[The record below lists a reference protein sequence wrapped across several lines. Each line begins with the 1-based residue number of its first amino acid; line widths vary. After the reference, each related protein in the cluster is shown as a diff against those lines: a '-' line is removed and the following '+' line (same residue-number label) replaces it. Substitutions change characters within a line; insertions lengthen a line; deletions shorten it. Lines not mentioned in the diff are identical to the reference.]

1 MTAKVEKIKIK
12 GGSTLA
18 IKFGFLGIFGL
29 LIGIVMTVLG
39 FDDVESHRFNFLNH
53 TLSELGTYGHSSFA
67 VILNGGL
74 FFGSLSL
81 VFYCLSSL
89 QQVMSFWGY
98 PFFISLACTFLAL
111 ASVGLFPVN
120 VYHLHVLGLKW
131 FFYLGSLSAIFYLA
145 LVFCGKSHFG
155 RWTGLLALI
164 VLCSMMTFLYAPQL
178 DLGLTEGDRPFYQE
192 MVLQLPRPSLW
203 WPALLEWIGLG
214 SLLCWITVLLLSQL
228 HSNQEQTS
236 QDRNSTG

>member
-1 MTAKVEKIKIK
+1 MTATVAKVTIKS
-12 GGSTLA
+12 GSALA
-18 IKFGFLGIFGL
+18 IKFGLWGIIGL
-29 LIGIVMTVLG
+29 LMGIVISIVAFNDSEL
-39 FDDVESHRFNFLNH
+39 HRFNFLNH
-53 TLSELGTYGHSSFA
+53 TLSELGTYGHLSFA

-89 QQVMSFWGY
+89 QQVTSFWGY
-98 PFFISLACTFLAL
+98 PFFISLAFTFLAL

-131 FFYLGSLSAIFYLA
+131 FFYLGSLSAIFYLV
-145 LVFCGKSHFG
+145 LVCFGKSNFG
-155 RWTGLLALI
+155 RWTWLLALI

-178 DLGLTEGDRPFYQE
+178 NLGLTEGDRPFYQE
-192 MVLQLPRPSLW
+192 MVIQLPRPRLW

-214 SLLCWITVLLLSQL
+214 SLLCWTTVLLLNQL
-228 HSNQEQTS
+228 NTRQDETS
-236 QDRNSTG
+236 SAKLRR